1 MTTFFSTRQHAR
13 QYRQEH
19 FIAQDIHDD
28 ARISVSDL
36 TLETQ
41 DIQAQVYVSFPSC
54 SIRLPEGSETNSIDF
69 WNLEEWDSYLGGNSF
84 KWVSYI

>member
-13 QYRQEH
+13 QYHQEH

-28 ARISVSDL
+28 AGFPVSNWMHQM
-36 TLETQ
+36 Q

-54 SIRLPEGSETNSIDF
+54 SIRLPEGSETNTLDF
-69 WNLEEWDSYLGGNSF
+69 WNLEEWDNYLGGNSF
-84 KWVSYI
+84 K